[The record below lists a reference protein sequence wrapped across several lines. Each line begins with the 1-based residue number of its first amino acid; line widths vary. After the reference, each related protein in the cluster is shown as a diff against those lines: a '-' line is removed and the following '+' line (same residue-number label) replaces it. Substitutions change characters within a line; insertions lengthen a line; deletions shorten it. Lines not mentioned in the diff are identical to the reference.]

1 VPLTFQGNPPFSS
14 TLAQDSSADAE
25 NGIVVLIVHL
35 YVDEKWPLG
44 AEIWVKMDRDEA
56 QIMHNRL
63 GLAIQKAGRQLK
75 DL

>member
-1 VPLTFQGNPPFSS
+1 
-14 TLAQDSSADAE
+14 
-25 NGIVVLIVHL
+25 
-35 YVDEKWPLG
+35 
-44 AEIWVKMDRDEA
+44 VKMDRDEA